1 MTELNATAALKESAF
16 KTLADS
22 FATFYSNTIAIDQ
35 KHRITWISQGYQN
48 FLGLEHSPIGEPITR
63 YIHNSFLP
71 RVADSGEPV
80 LLELLRV
87 KQQWILVS
95 VIPLQSDRGE
105 VIGAFGFVA
114 LESPQGTH
122 SLVSRFNL
130 LQRQLDNVTQE
141 LNQARQNKY
150 RLSQITGR
158 SEQLQS
164 VKHQIRKAA
173 RFDISVLLT
182 GETGTGKEL
191 FAHALHELSAR
202 SHQSFVS
209 LNVAAIPDNLIEAE
223 FFGVA
228 PGAYTGASSKGRK
241 GKLEL
246 ADGGTLFLDEIG
258 DMPLELQSKLLRAL
272 QEKEFEPLGSN
283 KVKKV
288 DIRIVAATSRNL
300 PQMVEN
306 GEFRAD
312 LYYRLNAMPIHLPA
326 LRERH
331 KDIDLIAER
340 LLDELCIRLH
350 LPAKTLTAEAIHL
363 LGQHHWPGNVRELQ
377 NLLERAV
384 IMAEEHNEIDAQL
397 IQTLLQPNCFNSVTT
412 YPDLSSIDQTNKP
425 MGSNQNITSEI
436 HATIP
441 TRSPTGFNQTLPQP
455 SLIQP
460 PAPLQQQMADAER
473 KAIKDALTYTQGHK
487 VQTAKLLGISRASL
501 YEKMRKLGIQY
512 TEAS

>member
-1 MTELNATAALKESAF
+1 MTELHATATLKDSAF

-35 KHRITWISQGYQN
+35 QHRITWISKGYRQ
-48 FLGLEHSPIGEPITR
+48 FLGLSHNPVGEPITR

-71 RVADSGEPV
+71 RVSDSGEPV
-80 LLELLRV
+80 LLELLWV
-87 KQQWILVS
+87 KQQWTLVS
-95 VIPLQSDRGE
+95 VIPLQSDQGE

-114 LESPQGTH
+114 LEQRKGFH
-122 SLVSRFNL
+122 SLANRFN
-130 LQRQLDNVTQE
+130 QMQQQLDNVTQE

-158 SEQLQS
+158 SEQLQN
-164 VKHQIRKAA
+164 VKHQIRQAA

-182 GETGTGKEL
+182 GETGTGKEM

-202 SHQSFVS
+202 SHNAFVS
-209 LNVAAIPDNLIEAE
+209 LNVAAIPNNLIEAE

-228 PGAYTGASSKGRK
+228 PGAYTGASNKGRK

-272 QEKEFEPLGSN
+272 QEQEFEPLGSN

-288 DIRIVAATSRNL
+288 NIRIVAATSRNL
-300 PQMVEN
+300 PKMVEN

-312 LYYRLNAMPIHLPA
+312 LYYRLNAMPIHLPP
-326 LRERH
+326 LRERQA
-331 KDIDLIAER
+331 DIDLIAER

-350 LPAKTLTAEAIHL
+350 LPVKYLTPDAINL
-363 LGQHHWPGNVRELQ
+363 LCQHSWPGNVRELQ

-384 IMAEEHNEIDAQL
+384 IMAEEHTEIDVQL
-397 IQTLLQPNCFNSVTT
+397 IQSLLVPTAQFQQTAQTQPISPRIDPNTGLPIYTISSANR
-412 YPDLSSIDQTNKP
+412 LSPN
-425 MGSNQNITSEI
+425 
-436 HATIP
+436 
-441 TRSPTGFNQTLPQP
+441 LPQVNTP
-455 SLIQP
+455 PQP
-460 PAPLQQQMADAER
+460 LHEQIARAER
-473 KAIKDALTYTQGHK
+473 KAIETALAYTQGHK

-501 YEKMRKLGIQY
+501 YEKMRKLDIQY
-512 TEAS
+512 TKNS

>member
-1 MTELNATAALKESAF
+1 MTELHATATLKDSAF

-35 KHRITWISQGYQN
+35 QHRITWISKGYRQ
-48 FLGLEHSPIGEPITR
+48 FLGLSHNPVGEPITR

-71 RVADSGEPV
+71 RVSDSGEPV
-80 LLELLRV
+80 LLELLWV
-87 KQQWILVS
+87 KQQWTLVS
-95 VIPLQSDRGE
+95 VIPLQSDQGE

-114 LESPQGTH
+114 LEQRKGFH
-122 SLVSRFNL
+122 SLANRVNQ
-130 LQRQLDNVTQE
+130 LQQQLDNVTQE

-158 SEQLQS
+158 SEQLQM
-164 VKHQIRKAA
+164 VKHQIRQAA

-202 SHQSFVS
+202 SHNTFVS
-209 LNVAAIPDNLIEAE
+209 LNVAAIPNNLIEAE

-288 DIRIVAATSRNL
+288 NIRIVAATSRNL
-300 PQMVEN
+300 PEMVEN

-312 LYYRLNAMPIHLPA
+312 LYYRLNAMPIHLPP
-326 LRERH
+326 LRERQA
-331 KDIDLIAER
+331 DIDLIAER
-340 LLDELCIRLH
+340 LLDELCIRLQ
-350 LPAKTLTAEAIHL
+350 LPVKYLAPDAINL
-363 LGQHHWPGNVRELQ
+363 LCQHSWPGNVRELQ

-384 IMAEEHNEIDAQL
+384 IMAEERTEIDVQL
-397 IQTLLQPNCFNSVTT
+397 IQSLLIPTAQFQQTAQTQAISPIIDPTT
-412 YPDLSSIDQTNKP
+412 GMPIYTLSSAN
-425 MGSNQNITSEI
+425 
-436 HATIP
+436 
-441 TRSPTGFNQTLPQP
+441 RLSPTLPQANTP
-455 SLIQP
+455 PQP
-460 PAPLQQQMADAER
+460 LHEQIARAER
-473 KAIKDALTYTQGHK
+473 EAIENALAYTQGHK

-501 YEKMRKLGIQY
+501 YEKIRKLDIQY
-512 TEAS
+512 TKES